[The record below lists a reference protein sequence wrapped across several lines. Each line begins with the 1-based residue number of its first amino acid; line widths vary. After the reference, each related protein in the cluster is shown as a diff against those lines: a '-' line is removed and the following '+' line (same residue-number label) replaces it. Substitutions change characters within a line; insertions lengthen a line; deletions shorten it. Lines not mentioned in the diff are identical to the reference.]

1 MNPANSPERHVVDEA
16 RVDRLINRVLIAGVL
31 LSALLLVA
39 SIVVA
44 LARHQPLPATALAFR
59 DVLPEVRHLGAA
71 GLASLGLLVLVAT
84 PIARVIGALV
94 AWLVQRD
101 LRFALVAAV
110 VLAIMAL
117 SLFLGAA

>member
-1 MNPANSPERHVVDEA
+1 MNSANNPDRRVVDEA
-16 RVDRLINRVLIAGVL
+16 RIDRLINRVLIAGVL

-39 SIVVA
+39 SIIAA
-44 LARHQPLPATALAFR
+44 LAHRQPLPETALAFR

-94 AWLVQRD
+94 AWLVQRE
-101 LRFALVAAV
+101 LRFALVAAT
-110 VLAIMAL
+110 VLAMMAL
-117 SLFLGAA
+117 SLLLGIT